1 MQNGITLSS
10 VPTHQTMQYSNSS
23 SQNSN
28 QIKNNNIN
36 KNITKKVK
44 FNTDVEVYKVESYKE
59 HNKKFC
65 FREEEELNDL
75 YEIENGKQ
83 FDPNSKSKFKNLKS
97 SIIKNDTL
105 NKNNNY
111 NNYNS
116 YNNNNDYF
124 NNYQKSNKEKSDCC
138 CIIF

>member
-10 VPTHQTMQYSNSS
+10 VPTHQTMEYSNSNSQIS
-23 SQNSN
+23 S

-36 KNITKKVK
+36 KSNTKKVK

-65 FREEEELNDL
+65 FKEEEELYDL
-75 YEIENGKQ
+75 YEIENGKT
-83 FDPNSKSKFKNLKS
+83 FDSNTKSKFNNLKS

-105 NKNNNY
+105 NKHNNY
-111 NNYNS
+111 NNYN
-116 YNNNNDYF
+116 NNNYF
-124 NNYQKSNKEKSDCC
+124 NNYQKNNKEKSDCC